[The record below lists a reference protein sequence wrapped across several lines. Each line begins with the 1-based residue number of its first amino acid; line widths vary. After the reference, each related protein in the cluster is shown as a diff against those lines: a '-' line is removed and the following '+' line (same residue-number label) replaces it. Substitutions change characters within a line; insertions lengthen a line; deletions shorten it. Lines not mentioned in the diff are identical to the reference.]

1 MSEIVEAPPRI
12 LTVLPESATAK
23 DLVAYLERR
32 GFDVLW
38 AREGQSAYEILDSEA
53 IDALIYPLRQP
64 RIEGLRLQEVA
75 HSRNA
80 SICAIAIAT
89 PEEIEL
95 GIEAMRQ
102 GAYDFQL
109 LPLNLAKVGAVLE
122 RGLSYQQ
129 LVGEVSDLQRR
140 LDERY
145 RFGGIVRRSSLWQ
158 RIYRQVEQVSQ
169 SRTSVLIRGETG
181 TGKGEIAKA
190 IHQQSRRR
198 AEAFVEVNCGALPE
212 GVVESELFGHEKGAF
227 TGAATARKGRF
238 ELADGGTLFLD
249 EVGDI
254 PLPTQV
260 KLLRVIQD
268 GRFERVGATQTRSA
282 DVRLIAATH
291 RDLDS
296 MVESGAYRADLFYR
310 LNVITIEVPPLRECR
325 EDIPVLVNEFV
336 RQFAADNDKPITGIN
351 SRALDVLIEYEWPGN
366 VRELKNCIEGMVVM
380 RSRDGK
386 LEVDDIPRYINRRE
400 RSFSGVGFRVGMSIK
415 EMEKMAIQ
423 ETLKAVGND
432 RRRAAEILQIGLS
445 TLYRKEIEYALR

>member
-1 MSEIVEAPPRI
+1 
-12 LTVLPESATAK
+12 
-23 DLVAYLERR
+23 
-32 GFDVLW
+32 
-38 AREGQSAYEILDSEA
+38 
-53 IDALIYPLRQP
+53 
-64 RIEGLRLQEVA
+64 
-75 HSRNA
+75 
-80 SICAIAIAT
+80 
-89 PEEIEL
+89 
-95 GIEAMRQ
+95 
-102 GAYDFQL
+102 
-109 LPLNLAKVGAVLE
+109 
-122 RGLSYQQ
+122 
-129 LVGEVSDLQRR
+129 
-140 LDERY
+140 
-145 RFGGIVRRSSLWQ
+145 
-158 RIYRQVEQVSQ
+158 
-169 SRTSVLIRGETG
+169 VLIRGETG

-268 GRFERVGATQTRSA
+268 GRFERVGATQTRGV

-325 EDIPVLVNEFV
+325 EDIPLLVNEFV
-336 RQFAADNDKPITGIN
+336 RQFAADNDKPISGIN

-400 RSFSGVGFRVGMSIK
+400 RSFPDVGFRVGMSIK
-415 EMEKMAIQ
+415 EMEKIAIQ

-432 RRRAAEILQIGLS
+432 RRRAAQILDIGLS
-445 TLYRKEIEYALR
+445 TLYRKELEYALR